1 MAQYGSTHLLIMKT
15 IRGHSFLR
23 FVFQRQPNHHKFIS
37 LLTGM
42 ECHFVGSYVNPNAE
56 MTHDMNLPSVGRL

>member
-1 MAQYGSTHLLIMKT
+1 MAQDGSTHLLIMKT

-42 ECHFVGSYVNPNAE
+42 DCHFVGLSLNDKSQKAV
-56 MTHDMNLPSVGRL
+56 